1 VAGRGATLIVLGAI
15 VFIVLASLSPGAA
28 VAAFPGANGRIAYVL
43 TEEEEIDHQTFAPR
57 GDIVTVLPDG
67 SGLQELTDSP
77 LDESGPSW
85 SADGRSLVFS
95 RALGEGEDQP
105 SNYQLFLM
113 NGDGSGQTRITDSPG
128 NDFSPSFSPDGRRI
142 VYSKQPSGP
151 EGSGRSSIWTI
162 GVDGTDPR
170 RLVSAPPPGYATSPQ
185 YSPNGRRIVFAG
197 VPDGRSQ
204 NGIWTMRRDG
214 SDLLRLTKPTEDGIH
229 LEPDYSPDGRHIVF
243 VRDEAQFQE
252 SGQPHLMRADGSRER
267 PIPETFSSESP
278 AYAPGGDRIA
288 LQTQTN
294 RLNPF
299 CANIFT
305 ISPEGS
311 DRQAVTHNCAQG
323 QSFPALAGS
332 PSWQPLPGP
341 VSNDFSFGKLRRNRK
356 RGTAKLPVN
365 VPGPGEL
372 DLAKTE
378 KVKPQGKRAPAEAEV
393 KFAIKPKGKSKRALR
408 KKGKAKVLAKVT
420 YTPDGG
426 EPNTESKRL
435 KLIDK

>member
-1 VAGRGATLIVLGAI
+1 M
-15 VFIVLASLSPGAA
+15 
-28 VAAFPGANGRIAYVL
+28 AAFPGANGRIAYVL
-43 TEEEEIDHQTFAPR
+43 TEKEEIDHQTFAPR

-67 SGLQELTDSP
+67 SEPRELTEGP

-162 GVDGTDPR
+162 GADGTDPR
-170 RLVSAPPPGYATSPQ
+170 RLVSSPRPGYATAPQ

-197 VPDGRSQ
+197 VPKIGAA

-214 SDLLRLTKPTEDGIH
+214 SDLRRLTKPTEDGIH
-229 LEPDYSPDGRHIVF
+229 LDPDYSPDGRHIAF

-252 SGQPHLMRADGSRER
+252 SGQPHLMRSDSSHER

-311 DRQAVTHNCAQG
+311 DRQAVTHNCEQG
-323 QSFPALAGS
+323 QSFPGLAGS

-341 VSNDFSFGKLRRNRK
+341 VSNEFSFGKPRPNK
-356 RGTAKLPVN
+356 KGTAKLPVS

-372 DLAKTE
+372 DLAETK
-378 KVKPQGKRAPAEAEV
+378 KVKPQRKRAPGAGEV
-393 KFAIKPKGKSKRALR
+393 KLKVKPKGESRRVLR

-426 EPNTESKRL
+426 DPSTESKRL
-435 KLIDK
+435 KLIDN